1 MFNKFQQLPLGVKMI
16 GIATI
21 VGLVLGVSFLVGAVL
36 NPSTPK
42 PKPTNSGSALPITKP
57 TPQST
62 LKPLTTEGQY
72 NAANPSYAKT
82 EKLIADFNA
91 DTRYGAADKTAA
103 TVAIL
108 DGYKAFC
115 LVDPKETFNSRM
127 LRIKQ
132 YFTPTSNML
141 KPEATNPLV
150 SAQECNM
157 LSANNP
163 IIDNYDNSI
172 SMDADYE
179 QAQILIAGNN
189 KTSNASATVTRGRSN
204 VLVKKIGNSW
214 FIDRIG
220 TSSISPGID
229 SGQD

>member
-1 MFNKFQQLPLGVKMI
+1 MFSKFQQLPVGVKII

-21 VGLVLGVSFLVGAVL
+21 VGLVLGIGFLVGAVL

-42 PKPTNSGSALPITKP
+42 PKPTHSGSALPITKP
-57 TPQST
+57 TPKPS
-62 LKPLTTEGQY
+62 LKPLTTEQQY
-72 NAANPSYAKT
+72 NADNPSYAKT
-82 EKLIADFNA
+82 EKLIAAFNA
-91 DTRYGAADKTAA
+91 DTRYSEADKTAA

-115 LVDPKETFNSRM
+115 LIDPKETFSVRV

-132 YFTPTSNML
+132 YFTSTSKTL
-141 KPEATNPLV
+141 KPDSVNPLL

-163 IIDNYDNSI
+163 IINNADNSI

-179 QAQILIAGNN
+179 QAQVSAAGTN
-189 KTSNASATVTRGRSN
+189 KSSTKSAVITRGRSN
-204 VLVKKIGNSW
+204 VLVKKVGNSW
-214 FIDRIG
+214 LIDIIG
-220 TSSISPGID
+220 TSSYSPGID